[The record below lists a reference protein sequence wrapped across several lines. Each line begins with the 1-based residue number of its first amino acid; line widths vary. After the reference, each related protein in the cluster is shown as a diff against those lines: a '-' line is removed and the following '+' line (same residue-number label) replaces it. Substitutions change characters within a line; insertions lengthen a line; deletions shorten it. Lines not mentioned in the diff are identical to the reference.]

1 MSTLIHA
8 SIRPLCHTHRQ
19 TRLTTRRRTRESVK
33 IRSST
38 EPVENIIIEYEE
50 KDVDPKPEPYD
61 PKTRF
66 AEVLNGRAAMQG
78 VLWGSL
84 NWMMTGKNV
93 IQQVEDPGYAI
104 AATGVVTTL
113 ALASLFTVEN
123 FSTEKIGAFTPD
135 AELKNGRL
143 AMLGFIALS
152 GLSAI

>member
-1 MSTLIHA
+1 MSSITYAPVKLSYYKRYQTKSTLRHG
-8 SIRPLCHTHRQ
+8 
-19 TRLTTRRRTRESVK
+19 
-33 IRSST
+33 RSSHKVRASL
-38 EPVENIIIEYEE
+38 EPPVEPPVELSVEPF
-50 KDVDPKPEPYD
+50 VEPYN
-61 PKTRF
+61 PRTRF

-84 NWMMTGKNV
+84 NWMMTGENV
-93 IQQVEDPGYAI
+93 IQQIEDPVYAI

-113 ALASLFTVEN
+113 ALASLFTAEN

-152 GLSAI
+152 GLSAM